1 MLSAVRLSILM
12 KLYPS
17 AAASKLG
24 FDHVRSRLHSHV
36 MGPLGHERIDA
47 MRPADSLGWLRDEL
61 AAVDE
66 LQDAFRFDDP
76 VPLHDLLDIRSVLK
90 RAQPED
96 ARVDPEDLVAVRKV
110 LQTCRQVRSYV
121 ARRNEAYPTLHQ
133 RTRRLTPLPDIEER
147 IGEIVDEDGR
157 VQDDASPE
165 LRRIRRLI
173 IQRQA
178 DLREALNREL
188 RNAVGQGYATEDQ
201 PTIRNGRMV
210 IPVRAEAKRKVEG
223 FVQDSS
229 ASGQTVYIEPAA
241 CLHLNNE
248 VRELKS
254 DERREIDRIL
264 RAMTQHLRGQ
274 LDPLRQNV
282 RILAML
288 DLLQAK
294 AKLANELDAVVP
306 TLDTEGVV
314 ELRNGRHPALLLHR
328 LQQDGDGEPVVPLT
342 LTLGDAYQTLLIT
355 GPNAGGKTVAMKTMG
370 VLALMLAYGLPI
382 PADDTSRM
390 PVFDQVFVD
399 IGDEQSIEEDLS
411 TFSSHISNLR
421 YVLKHATDRS
431 LVLIDEA
438 GTGTDPDEGGAL
450 AQAMLERLNERHTR
464 TIATTH
470 HGTLKVFAHQTEG
483 VENGSMEFD
492 HETLR
497 PTYRFQPA
505 VPGSSYAFEIAE
517 RMGLASELISRA
529 RTLVGEQKAALEDLI
544 TTLEQRTQ
552 NLAARLKEADKTLK
566 EAQHEKR
573 KYQERLQKSEKER
586 AEIRQQALEEAERI
600 VNEANARI
608 ERTIREIKEAE
619 AEREATKQARERL
632 ETFKETVG
640 DSLDAVED
648 EAETQR
654 EPVAPD
660 ERKSVEAE
668 APAPAARATGPLAV
682 GDRVRLDE
690 GAMTGEVQALENGEA
705 VITAGAMRM
714 RVDRKRLTKVGGPTK
729 QQVTVNRTSSGSE
742 PAIAQASRSVD
753 LRGYRVEEALT
764 AVRRHLDTAMAA
776 NLAQVEILHGKGT
789 GALREAIHEHL
800 SQEPAVASF
809 REAPLQHGGSG
820 VTLVD
825 LA

>member
-1 MLSAVRLSILM
+1 
-12 KLYPS
+12 
-17 AAASKLG
+17 
-24 FDHVRSRLHSHV
+24 
-36 MGPLGHERIDA
+36 
-47 MRPADSLGWLRDEL
+47 
-61 AAVDE
+61 
-66 LQDAFRFDDP
+66 
-76 VPLHDLLDIRSVLK
+76 
-90 RAQPED
+90 
-96 ARVDPEDLVAVRKV
+96 
-110 LQTCRQVRSYV
+110 
-121 ARRNEAYPTLHQ
+121 LHQ

-147 IGEIVDEDGR
+147 IREIVDEDGR

-188 RNAVGQGYATEDQ
+188 RSAVGQGYATEDQ

-264 RAMTQHLRGQ
+264 RAMTKRLRGE
-274 LDPLRQNV
+274 LDALRQNV
-282 RILAML
+282 RILSML

-328 LQQDGDGEPVVPLT
+328 LQQDGEGEPVVPLT
-342 LTLGDAYQTLLIT
+342 LTLGEDYQTLLIT
-355 GPNAGGKTVAMKTMG
+355 GPNAGGKTVAMKTVG

-492 HETLR
+492 HKTLR

-517 RMGLASELISRA
+517 RMGLAPDLISRA

-544 TTLEQRTQ
+544 TTLERRTQ
-552 NLAARLKEADKTLK
+552 ALAARLKDADETLK
-566 EAQHEKR
+566 KAQHEKQ

-586 AEIRQQALEEAERI
+586 TEIRQQALEEAERI

-632 ETFKETVG
+632 ESFKETVG
-640 DSLDAVED
+640 DSLEAVED
-648 EAETQR
+648 EGATEH
-654 EPVAPD
+654 EPPAPNAQNGA
-660 ERKSVEAE
+660 EAE
-668 APAPAARATGPLAV
+668 PKAPATQATGPLAV

-714 RVDRKRLTKVGGPTK
+714 RVDRKRLTKVGGPTE
-729 QQVTVNRTSSGSE
+729 QRVTVNRTSSGSE

-776 NLAQVEILHGKGT
+776 NLNQVEILHGKGT